1 MKRFG
6 LAAAL
11 CLAPGISLAEA
22 NVAAELDKDYMRFY
36 CVYESNLYS
45 LGSDMCSADGNI
57 QICTYDDKQSA
68 RPFWKTESKS
78 CDTGSD
84 E

>member
-1 MKRFG
+1 MKRLG
-6 LAAAL
+6 LVAAL
-11 CLAPGISLAEA
+11 CLAPGISLADVEA
-22 NVAAELDKDYMRFY
+22 AGDLEKDYMRFY
-36 CVYESNLYS
+36 CVYESHLYS

-68 RPFWKTESKS
+68 RPFWKTESKP
-78 CDTGSD
+78 CEAGS